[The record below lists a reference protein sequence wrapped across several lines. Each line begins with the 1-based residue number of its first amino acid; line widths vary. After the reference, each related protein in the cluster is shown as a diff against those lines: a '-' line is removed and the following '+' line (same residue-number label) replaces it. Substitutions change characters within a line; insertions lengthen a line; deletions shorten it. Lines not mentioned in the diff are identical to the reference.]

1 MPKNDLENDLKGILL
16 GTDRI
21 IDKQLGNHKHG
32 SVGLALTEAPHN
44 FSSKKLLEEM
54 IIQIE
59 KNLNE
64 ARHPSSGIV
73 LGKSIENW
81 REKPPAQKHDKRK
94 PERDLEHKLVGAGE
108 EDPDWRWWNQMPIA
122 SGLVGHRK
130 DRTRAID
137 LVCQRKKNP
146 AHYRFIELKIG
157 RESGAPLAAMM
168 EILRY
173 GLVCFTLRK
182 NRGQKWL
189 DDILFDSPIFKAN
202 CIDLRVLAPESYYKN
217 YQLGWLETS
226 LTSALNKIVKDQL
239 DESLTMNLSSYWP
252 THLKTISGLDNSKLK
267 SYLTEW
273 TDAYPK

>member
-1 MPKNDLENDLKGILL
+1 MPKNDLKGILL
-16 GTDRI
+16 DTDRI
-21 IDKQLGNHKHG
+21 IDEQLGSHKHG
-32 SVGLALTEAPHN
+32 SVGIALTEAPHN
-44 FSSKKLLEEM
+44 FSSKKLLEKM

-59 KNLNE
+59 KNLKE

-81 REKPPAQKHDKRK
+81 REKPPTPEHDKRK

-108 EDPDWRWWNQMPIA
+108 DDPDWRWWNQMPIA
-122 SGLVGHRK
+122 SGLVSYRA

-137 LVCQRKKNP
+137 LVCQRRKKNP
-146 AHYRFIELKIG
+146 AYYRFIELKIG

-173 GLVCFTLRK
+173 GLVYFALRK

-189 DDILFDSPIFKAN
+189 DGISFDSPIFKAN
-202 CIDLRVLAPESYYKN
+202 CIDLCVLAPESYYKD
-217 YQLGWLETS
+217 YKLAWLETS
-226 LTSALNKIVKDQL
+226 LTSALNEIVKDQL

-252 THLKTISGLDNSKLK
+252 THLATISGLDDSKLK